1 MFVDVVDRFIQIK
14 SRIPSFLSGRISN
27 GDLGSCPGM
36 QKAFSVRQRT
46 EHIMQNLDVATEAGA
61 LEALEG
67 GLKGIE
73 FDEFFETT
81 TSFDPSEF
89 VMRRC

>member
-1 MFVDVVDRFIQIK
+1 
-14 SRIPSFLSGRISN
+14 
-27 GDLGSCPGM
+27 M
-36 QKAFSVRQRT
+36 QKSDT
-46 EHIMQNLDVATEAGA
+46 SIETGA
-61 LEALEG
+61 LEALED

-81 TSFDPSEF
+81 TNFDPSEF